1 MDIHGAIL
9 IIDDDDELRELT
21 SEYLTG
27 YGYTVLG
34 LPSGEKAV
42 ETVTREKPCLVILD
56 IMMPGKDGLEVLGE
70 LRTVSSVPVIM
81 LTAKGEDTDR
91 IVGLELGAD
100 DYMPKPF
107 NPRELLARIKA
118 ILRRYEMIAAES
130 GSGKSARLINC
141 GGLQLNTARQVLM
154 VEGNE
159 IELSA
164 TEYRLLKVFMSNPD
178 SAMTRDELMT
188 LVWDKDFSAFDRSI
202 DVHVHKLRSLLK
214 PYEEHKERIKTVWG
228 TGYMF
233 LGGE

>member
-1 MDIHGAIL
+1 MDNNGAIL
-9 IIDDDDELRELT
+9 IIDDDDELRELIT
-21 SEYLTG
+21 EYLTG
-27 YGYTVLG
+27 YGFKVLT
-34 LPSGEKAV
+34 LPSGEKVV
-42 ETVTREKPCLVILD
+42 ETVTAEKPCLVILD
-56 IMMPGKDGLEVLGE
+56 IMMPGKDGLQVLGE

-118 ILRRYEMIAAES
+118 ILRRYEIIASENGTRHS
-130 GSGKSARLINC
+130 TRLIEC
-141 GGLQLNTARQVLM
+141 GGLSLNTARQVVT
-154 VEGNE
+154 VEE
-159 IELSA
+159 DELELSA
-164 TEYRLLKVFMSNPD
+164 TEYRLLKVFMNNPD
-178 SAMTRDELMT
+178 TAMTRDELMN

-214 PYEEHKERIKTVWG
+214 PYEAHASRIKTVWG

-233 LGGE
+233 LGAS

>member
-1 MDIHGAIL
+1 
-9 IIDDDDELRELT
+9 
-21 SEYLTG
+21 
-27 YGYTVLG
+27 
-34 LPSGEKAV
+34 
-42 ETVTREKPCLVILD
+42 
-56 IMMPGKDGLEVLGE
+56 
-70 LRTVSSVPVIM
+70 
-81 LTAKGEDTDR
+81 
-91 IVGLELGAD
+91 
-100 DYMPKPF
+100 MPKPF

-141 GGLQLNTARQVLM
+141 GGLQLNTVRQVLM